1 MCHNRIKS
9 NRDTTYSKRW
19 VDGDF
24 VEGGL
29 CTFISWEE
37 RNKIK
42 RYTMNTKKEFEHE
55 RNDKEKYM

>member
-1 MCHNRIKS
+1 M
-9 NRDTTYSKRW
+9 W

-42 RYTMNTKKEFEHE
+42 RNTMNTKKEFKHE
-55 RNDKEKYM
+55 RNE